1 MAGACGTAHLSAELH
16 TLQHRL
22 EREKWGHF
30 VYNVILRPR
39 WTRAQN
45 TKEILPIVMNVPP
58 AAEAKPEQ
66 IELPSPEQLGQV
78 LKATSAQH
86 PALSR
91 VRARLTAST
100 DTGGAITSYDRM
112 HHRHSRS

>member
-1 MAGACGTAHLSAELH
+1 M
-16 TLQHRL
+16 QHSP
-22 EREKWGHF
+22 EREKWVAS
-30 VYNVILRPR
+30 VYNVVLRPR

-58 AAEAKPEQ
+58 AADAKPEQ
-66 IELPSPEQLGQV
+66 IQLPSPEQLGEV

-91 VRARLTAST
+91 LRARLTAST